1 MTEIHGNKPTGYS
14 YPAAAELRSAA
25 RSLARLIASKQ
36 DSRATYAREAKVDF
50 QGFFAEVFE
59 RNVEIGQTSATKLSE
74 ALRQVASF
82 VTELEQAAKEEDE
95 RREKAREWEERR
107 LEREANWF
115 VGTGYEIGTFLGFVE
130 KDDPK
135 PPKAKP
141 APQLKSG
148 AVEVPGRSIPQPGGY
163 SSVSSADPA
172 TLRTFQSG
180 SNELD
185 DQLATPISTF
195 ATALDDYSAKCNTKW
210 GTLNAAELVTSL
222 DRWTT
227 ANRKDAEWAGT
238 IAALFESAGSGTGVV
253 TLSDASISAALA
265 AAGIDVFRDDFEIP
279 EFSAMGTP
287 PTNGFADDPVNTA
300 TGNFLEPETD
310 VPFTGPAKALEFT
323 RMYNSLDS
331 RVGAFGPGWSSA
343 LDVRLEFTDEGAAFT
358 TADGR
363 QIHFPRSGSA
373 WARGIGENFW
383 LGAESHSGEGTPGP
397 LQGDRLV
404 VRDNAGG
411 WWAFT
416 TAGVW
421 VGSGTG
427 SGTVVSVH
435 RCADGLVTRLAH
447 EHGRAISIEYAG
459 DRVAYAQVSDGRRVE
474 YLYDAD
480 RRLIGVSDAVGTR
493 RYRWNSAGLIDRV
506 TAATGVVEC
515 ENTYDAKGRV
525 TEQLTPYGRTVRFAY
540 LPGRV
545 TSVSNVDGTNTNTWI
560 SDRKGR
566 VVGIIDAEGHRQSM
580 AYDPAGNL
588 VSATERD
595 GQVTVHA
602 YDDRGRKTRTVTPEG
617 ADITYGYD
625 ELDRVTTVVTASG
638 ATVSYEYATE
648 YDRNPSVVLDPLGGR
663 TELTWEA
670 GLLTH
675 VTDPVGVTLALGYD
689 EFGEQTSTRN
699 AAGDIARIVRDAA
712 GRVRETISPSGA
724 STRYDY
730 DEAGLLIA
738 RTDPDGGT
746 WRFERGAGGRMT
758 AQVDPLGART
768 EFEYGPHG
776 HIVGTTD
783 PLGRTISRSYDELEN
798 VESVTLADGAEW
810 VFAHDALARLREI
823 TDPAG
828 GTWSRE
834 YAPNGELTGTTDP
847 TGVHVAFTQSRGS
860 GMSRVQNAFAQ
871 EAVQRDEFGR
881 PVRVEREDGSAELMT
896 YDAAGNPVELLDA
909 DGGLT
914 RIERDRAGRVTRVTT
929 PAGRVTRYEYDAC
942 GRPVF
947 STDAAG
953 GRTSLAYDADSR
965 VVTRTSPAG
974 DVTEIEYDAMGR
986 IVREAVP
993 GIGVGR
999 YRYDAAGRLV
1009 FSHDWRTGIRRFGY
1023 DAAGQLTTATNGVG
1037 GVTRYE
1043 YDRRGRV
1050 TRIIDP
1056 AGGVTTRS
1064 YTELDRVASSTD
1076 PLGRTTTATYDGAG
1090 RQLSQT
1096 APDGTTLEWVF
1107 DDAGLETEVRVDGRR
1122 LSHASRDARSRTV
1135 TITDDTRPQ
1144 APTTHTLRFTRNG
1157 QLAERVT
1164 VGADSV
1170 GADSVGAGAEPAARP
1185 AVTRWEYDADG
1196 ARVALVSPD
1205 GATVEYTRDH
1215 AGRVSRVVHSAFGEI
1230 SLTRDADG
1238 RLLEAR
1244 TFAGV
1249 DPAGGPAGGRS
1260 VGPDAGPAVG
1270 QIQQW
1275 EYANGFPAAHTRVGA
1290 DGGIAVTRI
1299 DRDEIGRITRI
1310 DGPDSVAEYA
1320 ADDASQ
1326 ITALRIDGAAAASWE
1341 YDPAGRLVAETRDNQ
1356 SLRYSYDAAGQ
1367 LLSIEGSDGA
1377 ITEYEYDG
1385 LGRRVTERSPEGATA
1400 YAWDARGWLTEIT
1413 ERGGAA
1419 LRSTELWV
1427 DALGE
1432 LADVDGAR
1440 IHWDT
1445 ASYAPAPISIGGHDV
1460 FAGPGGFTAAA
1471 TGIDDGPGARGSWA
1485 TSGWRTARAAADD
1498 PWATLAGFSAGTL
1511 PAGLSLTA
1519 SGALQVA
1526 GLEWLGAR
1534 AYDPAARGFLS
1545 VDPLEAPAGVGW
1557 AGNPYSYAGNDPLHA
1572 VDPLGLSPISDAELK
1587 AYADSQQGPLARAAG
1602 AVGHWFKE
1610 NWEYVAAGAMIAGG
1624 IALMCTGVGGPVGMA
1639 LVGAASGALVS
1650 GGFSVAAQKART
1662 GEVSWGKVGVDAFVG
1677 AVGGGVSGAVAG
1689 GLAFGARALTLKVP
1703 LANGSQ
1709 NLTGLAYTTMRSSAA
1724 RNLISAGAGGSSANI
1739 AQYRLETKDP
1749 TPLGT
1754 LQAGLT
1760 GLATSAGGSLM
1771 ALGGGQ
1777 LSSRIGGEI
1786 ADRLAGGVAGAVN
1799 QALTTGDSIL
1809 SYDARWAGLQGLVES
1824 GSGPSSGIHAR
1835 GI

>member
-1 MTEIHGNKPTGYS
+1 MTEIHGNEPTGYS

-25 RSLARLIASKQ
+25 RSLARSIDSKQ
-36 DSRATYAREAKVDF
+36 DSRSAYARGAKADF
-50 QGFFAEVFE
+50 QGFFATVFE
-59 RNVEIGQTSATKLSE
+59 RNVGIGETSAAELSK

-82 VTELEQAAKEEDE
+82 VTELEQAAKEEDD
-95 RREKAREWEERR
+95 RREKAREWEERDLQR
-107 LEREANWF
+107 KANWF
-115 VGTGYEIGTFLGFVE
+115 AETGYEIGTFFGWVE
-130 KDDPK
+130 KDAPK
-135 PPKAKP
+135 PPEAKP
-141 APQLKSG
+141 APQRKSE
-148 AVEVPGRSIPQPGGY
+148 AVQVPGRSIPPPGGY

-195 ATALDDYSAKCNTKW
+195 ATAINDYSAKCNTKW

-222 DRWTT
+222 NNWAT
-227 ANRKDAEWAGT
+227 ANREDANWAGT

-323 RMYNSLDS
+323 RMYNSLDA

-343 LDVRLEFTDEGAAFT
+343 LDVRLELTDEGAAFA

-363 QIHFPRSGSA
+363 QVHFPRSGDG

-383 LGAESHSGEGTPGP
+383 LEAESHPGGGTPGP

-404 VRDNAGG
+404 VRNNAGG

-421 VGSGTG
+421 VGSGQG
-427 SGTVVSVH
+427 SGTVISVH
-435 RCADGLVTRLAH
+435 RDAEGLVTRLAH

-493 RYRWNSAGLIDRV
+493 HYRWNGAGLIDRV

-515 ENTYDAKGRV
+515 ENTYDEKGRV

-545 TSVSNVDGTNTNTWI
+545 TSVSNVDGTNTNTWV

-617 ADITYGYD
+617 TDVSYHYD
-625 ELDRVTTVVTASG
+625 DLDRVTTVVTASG
-638 ATVSYEYATE
+638 ATVSYHYQSE

-675 VTDPVGVTLALGYD
+675 VTDPVGVTLTLGYD
-689 EFGEQTSTRN
+689 EFGEQVSTRN
-699 AAGDIARIVRDAA
+699 AAGDIARLMRDAA
-712 GRVRETISPSGA
+712 GRVREAISPSGA
-724 STRYDY
+724 STEYDY

-758 AQVDPLGART
+758 AQIDPLGART

-783 PLGRTISRSYDELEN
+783 PLGRTISRAYDELEN

-828 GTWSRE
+828 GTWSRS

-847 TGVHVAFTQSRGS
+847 TGVHVAFTQARGS
-860 GMSRVQNAFAQ
+860 RMSRVQNAFAQ

-881 PVRVEREDGSAELMT
+881 PVRVEREDGSAELVT
-896 YDAAGNPVELLDA
+896 YDPAGNPVELLDA

-914 RIERDRAGRVTRVTT
+914 LIERDRAGRVTQVTT
-929 PAGRVTRYEYDAC
+929 PAGRVTSYEYDAC
-942 GRPVF
+942 GRPLL
-947 STDAAG
+947 SIDPAG
-953 GRTSLAYDADSR
+953 GRTSLTYDADSR
-965 VVTRTSPAG
+965 VVTRTSPSG

-1023 DAAGQLTTATNGVG
+1023 DAAGQLTTATNGAG

-1043 YDRRGRV
+1043 YDLRGRV

-1056 AGGVTTRS
+1056 GGGVTARS

-1107 DDAGLETEVRVDGRR
+1107 DDAGLETEVRADGRR

-1135 TITDDTRPQ
+1135 TITDDTRPG

-1164 VGADSV
+1164 VGAGS
-1170 GADSVGAGAEPAARP
+1170 EPAALP

-1205 GATVEYTRDH
+1205 GATVEYTRDY

-1249 DPAGGPAGGRS
+1249 DPAGGHSAGPAGGPG
-1260 VGPDAGPAVG
+1260 VGPGVG
-1270 QIQQW
+1270 QIQRW
-1275 EYANGFPAAHTRVGA
+1275 EYANGFPAAHTRVDA
-1290 DGGIAVTRI
+1290 DGAVAVTRI

-1326 ITALRIDGAAAASWE
+1326 ITALHIDGAAAASWE
-1341 YDPAGRLVAETRDNQ
+1341 YDPAGRLVAEARGDR

-1377 ITEYEYDG
+1377 FTEYEYDS
-1385 LGRRVTERSPEGATA
+1385 LGRRVTERSPKGATS
-1400 YAWDARGWLTEIT
+1400 YAWDARGWLTGVS
-1413 ERGGAA
+1413 ERDGAI

-1432 LADVDGAR
+1432 LADVDGTR

-1471 TGIDDGPGARGSWA
+1471 TGVDAGPGAGGSWA
-1485 TSGWRTARAAADD
+1485 AAGWRTARATADD
-1498 PWATLAGFSAGTL
+1498 PWATLAGFNAGTL

-1519 SGALQVA
+1519 GGALQVA

-1534 AYDPAARGFLS
+1534 VYDAAARGFLS

-1557 AGNPYSYAGNDPLHA
+1557 ADNPYSYAGNDPLHA
-1572 VDPLGLSPISDAELK
+1572 LDPLGLSPISDAELK

-1610 NWEYVAAGAMIAGG
+1610 NWEYVAAGAMIVGG

-1639 LVGAASGALVS
+1639 LIGAASGALVS
-1650 GGFSVAAQKART
+1650 GGFSMAAQKAQK
-1662 GEVSWGKVGVDAFVG
+1662 GEVNWKDFAVDTFVG
-1677 AVGGGVSGAVAG
+1677 AVGGGVSGAVAR
-1689 GLAFGARALTLKVP
+1689 GLALGARTLTLKVP
-1703 LANGSQ
+1703 VASRVP
-1709 NLTGLAYTTMRSSAA
+1709 NLTGLAYATMRNSVA
-1724 RNLISAGAGGSSANI
+1724 RNVISAGAGGSSANI

-1754 LQAGLT
+1754 VQAGLT
-1760 GLATSAGGSLM
+1760 GLATGVGGSAI

-1777 LSSRIGGEI
+1777 LSSRVGGEI
-1786 ADRLAGGVAGAVN
+1786 VDRLGGSLS
-1799 QALTTGDSIL
+1799 ALANEALRPDGKNDVIDL
-1809 SYDARWAGLQGLVES
+1809 IFVGVQGFVES
-1824 GSGPSSGIHAR
+1824 GSAPSSSLHAR
-1835 GI
+1835 GQ